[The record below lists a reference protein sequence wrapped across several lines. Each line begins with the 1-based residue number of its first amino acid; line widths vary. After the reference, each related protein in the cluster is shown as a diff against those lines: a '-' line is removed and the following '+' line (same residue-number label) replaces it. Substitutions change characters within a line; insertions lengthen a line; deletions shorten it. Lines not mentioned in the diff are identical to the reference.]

1 MQEPRLDPM
10 MNPRSTRR
18 TDNPSEEGYMLVAVI
33 FRSDIDVPKF
43 DHRAPARI
51 ALPTSTRFRSTAP
64 DHGRV

>member
-1 MQEPRLDPM
+1 LKYFDECGKRLLKL
-10 MNPRSTRR
+10 
-18 TDNPSEEGYMLVAVI
+18 MLVAVI

>member
-1 MQEPRLDPM
+1 MGGFVRRYISKFKYFDECGKRLLKL
-10 MNPRSTRR
+10 
-18 TDNPSEEGYMLVAVI
+18 MLVAVI